1 MRCLEVLDSVDVDD
15 VDDVDDVGVPQFSF
29 FTSQMPKNGR
39 APQDADKLRAALEAP
54 QGESR
59 MVNR

>member
-1 MRCLEVLDSVDVDD
+1 MDSVD

-54 QGESR
+54 QVESR

>member
-1 MRCLEVLDSVDVDD
+1 MRCLEVLDSVD

-54 QGESR
+54 QVESR